1 MMKLA
6 MRLGGLLLALMP
18 LAASADNSPQ
28 ITLAT
33 PGIAGGAIERFTVR
47 FNQPMV
53 ALGDPRAA
61 SPFTVDCAIGGQGR
75 WIDQQTFVHE
85 FAQALPGGTACTF
98 DLVEELTSV
107 SGYRVGGQRRFRVDA
122 GGPVARAVLPSRY
135 GREVEEDQVFLIAAN
150 MPATRASVAANA
162 YCAVDGIGEK
172 IPVDVLSD
180 DVPAQ
185 LLSDLGTGN
194 YQVSSFLEEAGL
206 PATLPT
212 GAAERK
218 AALASITALKC
229 RRPLPPGRDMALIWS
244 GAIAGAGGKLAGE
257 DQRFDFTVRKPFAAR
272 FECSRVNPQAG
283 CSPVEKAWVRFSA
296 PIPMAL
302 ASQIRIETANGTTI
316 TPKFDS
322 GGARGDARRD
332 ATISDIA
339 FAAPLPSAVAATV
352 VLPAGI
358 TDESGRALTN
368 AARFPLAIRFDEA
381 PPLVK
386 FAASFGILEA
396 KQGGVLPVTVRNVEP
411 ALQGRTHAIGGQA
424 LRIEGSDGDVARWLR
439 SVDAA
444 DDYAS
449 REEKRGTE
457 TVTINDTG
465 SKPVLSRGQGS
476 ALNIALPG
484 KGREF
489 EVVGVP
495 LAKPGFYVVELA
507 SPRLGEA
514 LLGRRAPRYVASAAL
529 VTNLS
534 VHFKW
539 GRGASLAWVTTLD
552 GARPVAGAQVQIS
565 DSCTGKTLGRGRT
578 DARGAIVFASGLGD
592 PETYASCPRAGTDE
606 GGSSAHPLM
615 VSARKDGDF
624 SFTLTDWGEGIRPYD
639 FDLPYGYEARGDIFH
654 TVFDRAL
661 VRQGETIH
669 MKHILR
675 TPVAAGFKVS
685 GGFSGTLRL
694 QHRGSDTQF
703 DLPVSIDAN
712 GIGESTWVAP
722 KAAPMGDYEL
732 QLIRGDQTL
741 YPGQS
746 FKVDEY
752 RLPTMRATVSG
763 PREAAVKPK
772 SLPLDLF
779 VGFLSGG
786 GAANLPVDLRIGWFG
801 GVPTPDGYES
811 YDFGG
816 KPLREGVRP
825 LNGDGEDD
833 AATLPPTQT
842 LPAKL
847 GRDGTARQNIEIPQ
861 NLDGAANMRVE
872 MDYQDANG
880 ETLTASQSIAIY
892 PAAVQLGIKTD
903 GWLMKADDLRLR
915 FVALG
920 TDGKPIPGQRVTV
933 ALFSREILT
942 ARRRLIGGFYAYD
955 NQAKTTRLG
964 ASCTATTDAQGLAN
978 CTINPGVSGEVYAV
992 ATTRD
997 ANGNVA
1003 RATRSVWLAGEDDWW
1018 FGGDN
1023 GDRMDLI
1030 PEQLAYKAGDTAR
1043 FQVRMPFRKATALV
1057 TVEREGVLSHFVTE
1071 LSGTDPIVEVK
1082 MPPSYAPDVFVS
1094 VLVVRGRVQPGFWDW
1109 LSSVGAWIGLATKP
1123 EPAPPATALIDLAK
1137 PAYRLG
1143 IAKVKVGWEGHRL
1156 GVTVRADKQ
1165 RYAARETAQVDIAVT
1180 RPGGKPAA
1188 RADVAFI
1195 ATDAALDQ
1203 LAPNLST
1210 DVLSAMMGERAL
1222 SVLTA
1227 TAQTQ
1232 VVGNRHFGK
1241 KAVVA
1246 GGDGGAGDAAALNRE
1261 NFQPVLLWRGR
1272 VALDARGRARVPV
1285 VLNDALTA
1293 FRLVAVATD
1302 GATLFGSGTTQ
1313 IRSAQDLSIFSGIPP
1328 LVREGDQFGAIFTL
1342 RNGSDKPLTVTATVA
1357 VTPAIANGRPL
1368 TVTIPAGGAAPVMW
1382 SLTAPQALAALRWQ
1396 VRAQTADGKAT
1407 DQISVDQQIVPA
1419 VPTEIWAATLAR
1431 VGSGSPIPI
1440 MAPTG
1445 ALPGRGGVELRLADT
1460 LAPPL
1465 AGVRR
1470 YMTEYPYDCFEQRL
1484 SRIVALGDTSG
1495 WGKLAGDIPTYQAPD
1510 GLLRYWPSDSLEG
1523 SETLTAYV
1531 LALTSEAGLPL
1542 PDAPRARMIE
1552 GLKAVID
1559 GRLARETYGD
1569 VRLRRLAAF
1578 SALAR
1583 AGAATPAMLGQLQLA
1598 PKDMPT
1604 AQLGDYLAALDRI
1617 PGLANAAALR
1627 GAGEAVLRTRL
1638 VYEGTRLDLSDQGSA
1653 AWWLMSSGDEAAIKA
1668 VLAVL
1673 GRPGWQDDGPR
1684 MMAGVALRQQRGHWD
1699 TTTANAWGTIAA
1711 RKFASVYPASAI
1723 AGVTTATL
1731 GANTISRAW
1740 PLAEP
1745 QRLIAFPLPSARTP
1759 LVLSQSGG
1767 AGPWATVQLSAA
1779 VPLRAPLFAGY
1790 RLTRKVEVVQA
1801 RHAGRYSRG
1810 DVLKVTI
1817 TVEASAE
1824 RNWVVISD
1832 PVPAGATIIG
1842 DSGGQ
1847 SALLNASGSEGGYP
1861 SYVARGGATWR
1872 GYYAWMPRGTTSVSY
1887 SVRLNGVGRFNLPPT
1902 HVEAMYSPAIHA
1914 DLPNAPVTVA
1924 PN

>member
-1 MMKLA
+1 MKLA
-6 MRLGGLLLALMP
+6 VRLAGLMLAFMP

-28 ITLAT
+28 VTLAT
-33 PGIAGGAIERFTVR
+33 PGIGNGAIEHFTLR

-61 SPFTVDCAIGGQGR
+61 TPVAVDCPVAGQGR
-75 WIDQQTFVHE
+75 WVDQQTFVHE
-85 FAQALPGGTACTF
+85 FAQPLPGGTACTF
-98 DLVEELTSV
+98 DLIEGLKSA
-107 SGYRVGGQRRFRVDA
+107 SGYAVGGQRRFRVDA
-122 GGPVARAVLPSRY
+122 GGPMARAILPTRY
-135 GREVEEDQVFLIAAN
+135 GSEIEEDQVFLVAAN

-172 IPVDVLSD
+172 IPVDVLND
-180 DVPAQ
+180 GLPAQ
-185 LLSDLGTGN
+185 LLSELGTEN

-206 PATLPT
+206 PAALPAT
-212 GAAERK
+212 IADRR
-218 AALASITALKC
+218 AALASVTALKC
-229 RRPLPPGRDMALIWS
+229 RRPLPPGRDVALIWS
-244 GAIAGAGGKLAGE
+244 GQIAGAGGKLVGA

-296 PIPMAL
+296 PIPMAM
-302 ASQIRIETANGTTI
+302 ARQIRIETSSGTRI
-316 TPKFDS
+316 APKFGDDA
-322 GGARGDARRD
+322 ARGDARTA
-332 ATISDIA
+332 ATISDIG
-339 FAAPLPSAVAATV
+339 FAAPLPSATAATL

-358 TDESGRALTN
+358 EDESGRALTN

-396 KQGGVLPVTVRNVEP
+396 KQGGILPVTVRGVEP
-411 ALQGRTHAIGGQA
+411 ALQGRTQAINGQA
-424 LRIEGSDGDVARWLR
+424 LRVEGSDGDVARWMR
-439 SVDAA
+439 TVDKA

-449 REEKRGTE
+449 HEEKRGAE

-465 SKPVLSRGQGS
+465 SKPVLTGGAGK
-476 ALNIALPG
+476 ALSVALPG
-484 KGREF
+484 KGKDF

-495 LAKPGFYVVELA
+495 LTKPGFYVVELA
-507 SPRLGEA
+507 SPRLGTA
-514 LLGRRAPRYVASAAL
+514 LLGRNAPRYVASAAL

-552 GARPVAGAQVQIS
+552 GAKPVGGAEVRVT
-565 DSCTGKTLGRGRT
+565 DSCTGKTLAVGNT
-578 DARGAIVFASGLGD
+578 DAKGTVRFTSGITD
-592 PETYASCPRAGTDE
+592 PESYASCPRADADDA
-606 GGSSAHPLM
+606 GSGAHPLM
-615 VSARKDGDF
+615 ISARKSGDF

-639 FDLPYGYEARGDIFH
+639 FDLPYGYDARGEIFH
-654 TVFDRAL
+654 TIFDRAL
-661 VRQGETIH
+661 VRQGEPIH

-675 TPVAAGFKVS
+675 APVAAGFEVS

-703 DLPVSIDAN
+703 DLAVTIDAN
-712 GIGESTWVAP
+712 GIGESEWTAP

-732 QLIRGDQTL
+732 LLVRGDQTI
-741 YPGQS
+741 YSGQS

-763 PREAAVKPK
+763 PKEAAVKPK

-801 GVPTPDGYES
+801 GVPTPEGYES

-816 KPLREGVRP
+816 KALREGVHP
-825 LNGDGEDD
+825 LNGDGEEEEG
-833 AATLPPTQT
+833 TLPPTQT

-847 GRDGTARQNIEIPQ
+847 GADGTARQSVDIPQ

-880 ETLTASQSIAIY
+880 ETLTASRSIAIY
-892 PAAVQLGIKTD
+892 PSAVQLGMKTD

-915 FVALG
+915 LVALD
-920 TDGKPIPGQRVTV
+920 TEGKPIAGQRVSV
-933 ALFSREILT
+933 ALYAREILT

-955 NQAKTTRLG
+955 NQVRTTKLS
-964 ASCTATTDAQGLAN
+964 AACTATTDAQGLAA
-978 CTINPGVSGEVYAV
+978 CTIDPGVSGEVYAV
-992 ATTRD
+992 ATTAD
-997 ANGNVA
+997 ARGNVA
-1003 RATRSVWLAGEDDWW
+1003 RATRSIWLAGEDDWW

-1030 PEQLAYKAGDTAR
+1030 PEQLAYKAGETAK
-1043 FQVRMPFRKATALV
+1043 FQVRMPFRSATALV
-1057 TVEREGVLSHFVTE
+1057 TVEREGVLTHFVTE
-1071 LSGTDPIVEVK
+1071 LSGKDPVVEVK
-1082 MPPSYAPDVFVS
+1082 MPGSYAPDVFVS
-1094 VLVVRGRVQPGFWDW
+1094 VLAVRGRVTPGFWDW
-1109 LSSVGAWIGLATKP
+1109 LSGIGAWLGLMQKA

-1156 GVTVRADKQ
+1156 DVAVKADRP
-1165 RYAARETAQVDIAVT
+1165 RYAARDTAQVDITVT
-1180 RPGGKPAA
+1180 RPDGKPAA
-1188 RADVAFI
+1188 SADVAFI
-1195 ATDAALDQ
+1195 AVDQALEQ
-1203 LAPNLST
+1203 LAPNSST

-1241 KAVVA
+1241 KAVIA
-1246 GGDGGAGDAAALNRE
+1246 GGDGGEGAATALNRE

-1272 VALDARGRARVPV
+1272 VALDVRGRARVPV

-1302 GATLFGSGTTQ
+1302 GAALFGSGTAQ
-1313 IRSAQDLSIFSGIPP
+1313 IRSTQDLSLFAGLPP
-1328 LVREGDQFGAIFTL
+1328 LVRSGDQFGAIFTL
-1342 RNGSDKPLTVTATVA
+1342 RNGSDKPMTVTATVG
-1357 VTPAIANGRPL
+1357 VTPAIAQGRPL

-1382 SLTAPQALAALRWQ
+1382 NLTAPENLNALRWD
-1396 VRAQTADGKAT
+1396 VRATSADGKAV
-1407 DQISVDQQIVPA
+1407 DQISVDQQVVPA
-1419 VPTEIWAATLAR
+1419 VPVEVWAATLTR
-1431 VGSGSPIPI
+1431 VGAAPVPL
-1440 MAPTG
+1440 MAPAG
-1445 ALPGRGGVELRLADT
+1445 ALGGRGGVEVRLTDS

-1465 AGVRR
+1465 AGVQR
-1470 YMTEYPYDCFEQRL
+1470 YMTAYPYDCFEQRL
-1484 SRIVALGDTSG
+1484 SRIVALSDASG
-1495 WGKLAGDIPTYQAPD
+1495 WTKLAGDLPTYQAPD

-1523 SETLTAYV
+1523 SEALTAYV
-1531 LALTSEAGLPL
+1531 LAMTSEAGLPI
-1542 PDAPRARMIE
+1542 PEGPRARMIE

-1559 GRLARETYGD
+1559 GRLARESYGD
-1569 VRLRRLAAF
+1569 ARLRRLAAF
-1578 SALAR
+1578 AALAR
-1583 AGAATPAMLGQLQLA
+1583 AGAATPAMLGQLQLG
-1598 PKDMPT
+1598 PRDMPT
-1604 AQLGDYLAALDRI
+1604 AQLGDYLSAIDRI
-1617 PGLANAAALR
+1617 PGLANASALR
-1627 GAGEAVLRTRL
+1627 AAGEAVLRTRL
-1638 VYEGTRLDLSDQGSA
+1638 VYEGTRLDLNDQGTA

-1668 VLAVL
+1668 LLAVL
-1673 GRPGWQDDGPR
+1673 GRPGWQEDGPR
-1684 MMAGVALRQQRGHWD
+1684 MMVGVSLRQQRGHWD

-1711 RKFASVYPASAI
+1711 RKFASVYPASAV

-1731 GANTISRAW
+1731 GATSISRAW

-1745 QRLIAFPLPSARTP
+1745 QRLMAFPLPTARTP
-1759 LVLSQSGG
+1759 LTLAQSGG
-1767 AGPWATVQLSAA
+1767 GGPWAMVQVAAA

-1790 RLTRKVEVVQA
+1790 RLARKVDVVQA
-1801 RHAGRYSRG
+1801 RQPGRYSRG
-1810 DVLKVTI
+1810 DVIKVTI

-1842 DSGGQ
+1842 DQGGQ
-1847 SALLNASGSEGGYP
+1847 SALLNASSSSGGYP
-1861 SYVARGGATWR
+1861 SYVERSGATWR